1 MAQCLRPQRIS
12 ELENPAHSL
21 DQIWAVGRACPSFAP
36 AHPGLSGRP
45 GTRVVGFRNLAS
57 RGRTRDVSGLGE
69 GLVGLHDFP
78 EDPCWTGAPE
88 MNQNPRRTWNWW
100 GSPLAGAPSR
110 AEWSS
115 LRPRWDS
122 ETLWIVCSCHQVGEA
137 LFPAGGSTRCPR
149 ALMRQASS
157 VLHWGLRAR
166 ALIPRRS
173 WLT

>member
-45 GTRVVGFRNLAS
+45 GTRIGFRDLAP

-78 EDPCWTGAPE
+78 EDPFWPGAPE
-88 MNQNPRRTWNWW
+88 TNQNPRRTWNWW
-100 GSPLAGAPSR
+100 GSPLSGHPAGQNGAYAGPGRTLKRYELCAAAIRLGRNSFLEEAAPDPLGPWR
-110 AEWSS
+110 GK
-115 LRPRWDS
+115 
-122 ETLWIVCSCHQVGEA
+122 HQV
-137 LFPAGGSTRCPR
+137 FSTR
-149 ALMRQASS
+149 
-157 VLHWGLRAR
+157 V
-166 ALIPRRS
+166 
-173 WLT
+173 